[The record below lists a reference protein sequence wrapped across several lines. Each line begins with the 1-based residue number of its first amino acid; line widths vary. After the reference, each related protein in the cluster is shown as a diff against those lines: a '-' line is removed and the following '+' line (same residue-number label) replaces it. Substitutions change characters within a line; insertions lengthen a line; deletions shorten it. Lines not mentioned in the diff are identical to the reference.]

1 MSTREVSE
9 MREITLADALNEALR
24 EEMLRD
30 PDVILLG
37 EEIGVFGGVYKVTRG
52 LLEEFGPERVRD
64 TPISETAIVGAALGA
79 SLLGLRPVAEI
90 MYMDFLAVAMDQV
103 LNHVPKARFMSGG
116 QLSAPLVIRTQYSLG
131 RVHGSQHS
139 QCFPSWF
146 LQAPG
151 LKVVLPSTPYDGK
164 GLLKAAIRD
173 DDPVLFIESGALYRT
188 KGEVP
193 EEEYV
198 LPLGRA
204 DVKREGEDLTI
215 VAMSRVVVE
224 AMKAADALEERGINA
239 EVVDPRTIQPLDID
253 AIVDSVKKTSRLVV
267 AEDGNRSGNIGAT
280 IAAEVVE
287 RAFDYLDAPIVRVA
301 PPDMPI
307 PFSPELEQAY
317 MPDADKVVS
326 AALGLFG

>member
-1 MSTREVSE
+1 MSTREASE